1 MVKKCRKFSINK
13 YNFLV
18 VLNKE
23 LRIKED
29 LHNVYIAMWWQYE
42 HKLLYVMPSM
52 IEKDDVIIFR
62 EYIYPIY
69 IEYEYSHPMYIQYE
83 YTILDIQENFLGIL
97 ALWVTV
103 TTDEFKKEIP
113 CVLYLTK

>member
-13 YNFLV
+13 YNFLAV
-18 VLNKE
+18 SNKE
-23 LRIKED
+23 MRIRED
-29 LHNVYIAMWWQYE
+29 IHNVYIAMWGQYE
-42 HKLLYVMPSM
+42 HKLLYVMPAI

-69 IEYEYSHPMYIQYE
+69 IEYEY
-83 YTILDIQENFLGIL
+83 TILDIQENFLGIL
-97 ALWVTV
+97 ALWVT
-103 TTDEFKKEIP
+103 TDEFKRELP

>member
-13 YNFLV
+13 YSFLAV
-18 VLNKE
+18 SNKE
-23 LRIKED
+23 MRIRED
-29 LHNVYIAMWWQYE
+29 IHNVYIAMWGQYE
-42 HKLLYVMPSM
+42 HKLLYAMPSM

-69 IEYEYSHPMYIQYE
+69 IEYKDNYPVYIEYE

-97 ALWVTV
+97 ALWVT
-103 TTDEFKKEIP
+103 TDEFKRELP